1 MSQSHVPEPLI
12 AVVGTGAVGG
22 LLAALLH
29 RAGVN
34 VVAVARPDTARAITA
49 NGLTVQSGRFGDGVS
64 RVRVQTDIPEG
75 SSVILATKAFALPA
89 VGTLLSAAH
98 PVEVISLLNGIDHLD
113 TIREV
118 APTGCVAGGSV
129 AVEATRLGPAVI
141 DHRSPFLRLAVP
153 EHAAGSA
160 VVAAWRLAGL
170 DVAVGGTDVDVL
182 WSKFRFLAPL
192 ALITSHWQLPIGEAL
207 DRDPALTTELI
218 REVAGI
224 ASRDGLPTT
233 HDAVASA
240 LTALPPAMR
249 SSLQND
255 LAAGRESE
263 LDAIGGALVR
273 RGRSLG
279 APTRTVERLVT
290 ELTTRHASGA
300 ATSAG

>member
-1 MSQSHVPEPLI
+1 
-12 AVVGTGAVGG
+12 
-22 LLAALLH
+22 
-29 RAGVN
+29 
-34 VVAVARPDTARAITA
+34 
-49 NGLTVQSGRFGDGVS
+49 
-64 RVRVQTDIPEG
+64 
-75 SSVILATKAFALPA
+75 
-89 VGTLLSAAH
+89 
-98 PVEVISLLNGIDHLD
+98 
-113 TIREV
+113 
-118 APTGCVAGGSV
+118 
-129 AVEATRLGPAVI
+129 
-141 DHRSPFLRLAVP
+141 
-153 EHAAGSA
+153 
-160 VVAAWRLAGL
+160 LAGL

-233 HDAVASA
+233 PDAVASA

-263 LDAIGGALVR
+263 LDVIGGALVR